1 MASGRPVLLH
11 RDKELEVVDEVL
23 AGLRE
28 GRPAVLVIQGTR
40 GIGKTRLLH
49 AALARRPGGVVLSA
63 RGHADER
70 GFAFGIVRQLFDPMM
85 SGSGRAE
92 PGAPAGVLDGGVRAP
107 ALTAV
112 PYDGNA
118 PAVPATLLDDLY
130 RATRSLTAGQPL
142 VIAVDD
148 LNHADPQSAQWCSY
162 IARRL
167 DGLPIVMILTCDVE
181 DRSAGDAVRDILA
194 LPYARSLRP
203 SALCRRCAAT
213 LMESALGAP
222 VDDEIVA
229 ACHRLTKGNPLLLL
243 ETAGRLAAA
252 DVLPHR
258 SELPRVMRIGA
269 TALSETVLEWLGAR
283 YPSLLALLQSL
294 AIIAPYAGLET
305 AAMLAGYGAVAAEEA
320 GHALAGAGLLE
331 GSPPQRFTHDLVQST
346 ILARMDPRTRDDM
359 HRRAASLLHRL
370 GSPPKRSAR
379 HLLSASPTGDP
390 WAVSVLREAAREAV
404 SENAWEDA
412 TRYLHRALATAK
424 DHAVLQVTA
433 ELGAVEVHLDIPAC
447 LRHFRTVTAL
457 AGDTGERADFLAPF
471 ASALLTLNSPEA
483 AANFCDIARGFDDDP
498 PGGLPDRE
506 VLLRLGAQALLTG
519 QSYGSRAA
527 MRQLNAEPGAATSAG
542 AQDYLASAALSGAAR
557 GRHLDRTLTLVR
569 RCLDGGGPIPPT
581 LVMALVWAGRVDE
594 AAYWSEQVALEARA
608 RASMTGQALA
618 VTLLSDIA
626 YRRGEL
632 RASLAHA
639 RDAVHFARGSQ
650 ASGLHVAAVSCM
662 ARVLLERDELDVAD
676 ALFDE
681 VTAREP
687 VHPLLQAALLEVQGR
702 VAVARGDVREGL
714 PALLEAG
721 RQLLS
726 AGVVNPACA
735 GWRGQAALAYLRL
748 GQRGPAHR
756 LAEEELEL
764 ARAWGAPDGIGR
776 ALSTASTTAE
786 GTRRLD
792 LLVEALSVL
801 DGPGGIERIR
811 AMVRL
816 GIALRAA
823 GDTRRA
829 HDTLSEAYD
838 LADGCGAVRLAT
850 LAERNLATIGS
861 RARGGQADGP
871 SPLTAGERRVT
882 DLVLRGMSNLQ
893 VATEL
898 SISKRTVDTHLARI
912 YRKLGIHTRAELA
925 EVVRRLG
932 ERPAETRPRAGEEER
947 RGQEERHGRE
957 EWHGQEA

>member
-11 RDKELEVVDEVL
+11 RDKELGVVDEVL
-23 AGLRE
+23 AGLQE

-63 RGHADER
+63 RGHTDER
-70 GFAFGIVRQLFDPMM
+70 SFAFGIVRQLFDPMM

-92 PGAPAGVLDGGVRAP
+92 PGAPAAVLDGGARAP

-112 PYDGNA
+112 PYDGSA

-142 VIAVDD
+142 IIAVDD

-167 DGLPIVMILTCDVE
+167 DGLPIAMILTCDVE
-181 DRSAGDAVRDILA
+181 DRTGGDAVRDILA

-213 LMESALGAP
+213 LLESALGAP

-252 DVLPHR
+252 DVLPQR

-269 TALSETVLEWLGAR
+269 TALSETVLEWLSGR

-346 ILARMDPRTRDDM
+346 ILARMDPRTRDEM

-424 DHAVLQVTA
+424 DHTVLQVTA

-447 LRHFRTVTAL
+447 LRHLRTVTAL
-457 AGDTGERADFLAPF
+457 AGDAGERADSLAPF
-471 ASALLTLNSPEA
+471 ATALLTLNSSEA
-483 AANFCDIARGFDDDP
+483 AAAFCDIARGFDEDP

-506 VLLRLGAQALLTG
+506 VLLRLSAQALLTG

-557 GRHLDRTLTLVR
+557 GRNRGRTLALAR
-569 RCLDGGGPIPPT
+569 RCLDGGGSIPPT

-594 AAYWSEQVALEARA
+594 AAYWSEQVAAEARA

-618 VTLLSDIA
+618 VTLQSDIA

-639 RDAVHFARGSQ
+639 REAVHFARGSH

-662 ARVLLERDELDVAD
+662 ARVHLERDELDVAH

-681 VTAREP
+681 VTTREP
-687 VHPLLQAALLEVQGR
+687 VHPLLQAALLETQGR
-702 VAVARGDVREGL
+702 VAIARGDVREGL

-735 GWRGQAALAYLRL
+735 GWRGQAALAYLRI

-764 ARAWGAPDGIGR
+764 ARAWGAPDCVGR
-776 ALSTASTTAE
+776 ALSTASTTTE

-792 LLVEALSVL
+792 LLSEALSVL

-823 GDTRRA
+823 GETRRA

-838 LADGCGAVRLAT
+838 LADGCGAVRLAA

-861 RARGGQADGP
+861 RARGAQSDGP
-871 SPLTAGERRVT
+871 SPLTAGEMRVT

-893 VATEL
+893 VANEL

-925 EVVRRLG
+925 EVVRRLR
-932 ERPAETRPRAGEEER
+932 EHPAEPRPAPGH
-947 RGQEERHGRE
+947 GHVHGPDQEE
-957 EWHGQEA
+957 WPDQDA

>member
-11 RDKELEVVDEVL
+11 RDKELDVVDDML
-23 AGLRE
+23 AGLSD

-40 GIGKTRLLH
+40 GSGKTRLLH

-70 GFAFGIVRQLFDPMM
+70 SFAFGVVRQLFDPMM
-85 SGSGRAE
+85 SGAGRAE
-92 PGAPAGVLDGGVRAP
+92 AGAPAAVLDANAHAP
-107 ALTAV
+107 AMTAV
-112 PYDGNA
+112 PYDGSA
-118 PAVPATLLDDLY
+118 PGVPATLLDDLY

-142 VIAVDD
+142 IIAVDD

-167 DGLPIVMILTCDVE
+167 DGLPIAMILTCDAE
-181 DRSAGDAVRDILA
+181 DRTAGETVRDILT

-203 SALCRRCAAT
+203 SPLCRNCAAT
-213 LMESALGAP
+213 LIGSVLGAS

-229 ACHRLTKGNPLLLL
+229 ACHDLTKGNPLLLL
-243 ETAGRLAAA
+243 ETAARLAAA
-252 DVLPHR
+252 DVLPER
-258 SELPRVMRIGA
+258 AELPRVLRIGA
-269 TALSETVLEWLGAR
+269 IALSETVLEWVAGR
-283 YPSLLALLQSL
+283 YPSLLTLLQSL

-320 GHALAGAGLLE
+320 GQALAGAGLLE

-346 ILARMDPRTRDDM
+346 ILARMDPRARDEM

-370 GSPPKRSAR
+370 GSPPKRPAR

-424 DHAVLQVTA
+424 GPAILQVTA
-433 ELGAVEVHLDIPAC
+433 ELGAVEMHLDIPAC
-447 LRHFRTVTAL
+447 LRHLRAVTVL
-457 AGDTGERADFLAPF
+457 AGDVGERADSLSPF
-471 ASALLTLNSPEA
+471 ATTLLTLNSPEA
-483 AANFCDIARGFDDDP
+483 ASAFCDIARGFDDDP
-498 PGGLPDRE
+498 AGRLADRRE
-506 VLLRLGAQALLTG
+506 ALLRLSAQALLTG

-527 MRQLNAEPGAATSAG
+527 MRLLGAESGAGAG
-542 AQDYLASAALSGAAR
+542 AQDYLATAALSCAAR
-557 GRHLDRTLTLVR
+557 GRHRERTLALAR

-581 LVMALVWAGRVDE
+581 LVVALLWAGRVDE
-594 AAYWSEQVALEARA
+594 AAYWSEQVAADARA
-608 RASMTGQALA
+608 NASTTGQALA

-639 RDAVHFARGSQ
+639 REAILFARGSH
-650 ASGLHVAAVSCM
+650 ALGLHAAAVSCA
-662 ARVLLERDELDVAD
+662 ARVLLERDELDVAH

-681 VTAREP
+681 VAAREP
-687 VHPLLQAALLEVQGR
+687 VHPFLHGALLEAQGR

-714 PALLEAG
+714 RALLEAG

-726 AGVVNPACA
+726 AGVVNPACG

-748 GQRGPAHR
+748 GQRVAARR

-764 ARAWGAPDGIGR
+764 ARAWGAPYGIGR
-776 ALSTASTTAE
+776 ALSTMSATVE
-786 GTRRLD
+786 GGRRVD
-792 LLVEALSVL
+792 LLVEALTVL
-801 DGPGGIERIR
+801 DGTEGGIERVR

-816 GIALRAA
+816 GVALRAS
-823 GDTRRA
+823 GDARRA
-829 HDTLSEAYD
+829 HDTLSEAHA
-838 LADGCGAVRLAT
+838 LADGRGAVRLAA
-850 LAERNLATIGS
+850 LAERNLAGVGG
-861 RARGGQADGP
+861 RPRGGPAGGP
-871 SPLTAGERRVT
+871 SPLTAGEMRVT

-925 EVVRRLG
+925 ETINRLR
-932 ERPAETRPRAGEEER
+932 ERQTETRRWP
-947 RGQEERHGRE
+947 GQEE
-957 EWHGQEA
+957 

>member
-11 RDKELEVVDEVL
+11 RDKELEVVDDVL
-23 AGLRE
+23 AGLSA

-63 RGHADER
+63 RGHADESS
-70 GFAFGIVRQLFDPMM
+70 FAFGIVRQLFDPMM
-85 SGSGRAE
+85 SGSGRADL
-92 PGAPAGVLDGGVRAP
+92 GAPAAVLDGGVHAP
-107 ALTAV
+107 AMTAV
-112 PYDGNA
+112 PYDGSA
-118 PAVPATLLDDLY
+118 PGVPATLLDDLY

-142 VIAVDD
+142 IIAVDD

-167 DGLPIVMILTCDVE
+167 DGLPIAMILTCDAN
-181 DRSAGDAVRDILA
+181 DRDAGETIRDILT

-203 SALCRRCAAT
+203 SALCRNCAAT
-213 LMESALGAP
+213 LVGSALGAP
-222 VDDEIVA
+222 VDDEIVS

-243 ETAGRLAAA
+243 ETAARLAAA
-252 DVLPHR
+252 DVLPER
-258 SELPRVMRIGA
+258 SELPRVQRIGA
-269 TALSETVLEWLGAR
+269 IALSETVLEWLGGR
-283 YPSLLALLQSL
+283 YPSLLTLLQSL
-294 AIIAPYAGLET
+294 AVIAPYAGLET

-320 GHALAGAGLLE
+320 GQALAGAGLLE

-346 ILARMDPRTRDDM
+346 ILARMDPRARDEL

-370 GSPPKRSAR
+370 GSPPQRSAR

-424 DHAVLQVTA
+424 GRTVLQVTA

-457 AGDTGERADFLAPF
+457 ADDGERAESLAPF
-471 ASALLTLNSPEA
+471 ATTLLTLNSPEA
-483 AANFCDIARGFDDDP
+483 ASAFCDIARGLDDDP
-498 PGGLPDRE
+498 DGRLPDRRE
-506 VLLRLGAQALLTG
+506 VLLRLSSQALLTG

-527 MRQLNAEPGAATSAG
+527 MRHLGAGTSAG
-542 AQDYLASAALSGAAR
+542 AQDYLATAALSGAAR
-557 GRHLDRTLTLVR
+557 GKHRERTLALAR

-581 LVMALVWAGRVDE
+581 LVIALLWAGRLDE
-594 AAYWSEQVALEARA
+594 AAYWSEQVAADARA
-608 RASMTGQALA
+608 HASMTGQALA
-618 VTLLSDIA
+618 VTLLSDVA

-639 RDAVHFARGSQ
+639 REAILFARGSH
-650 ASGLHVAAVSCM
+650 ALGLHAAAVSCA
-662 ARVLLERDELDVAD
+662 ARVLLERDELDVAH

-681 VTAREP
+681 VAAREP
-687 VHPLLQAALLEVQGR
+687 VHPFLHGALLEAQGR
-702 VAVARGDVREGL
+702 VSIARGDVREGL
-714 PALLEAG
+714 RALLEAG

-726 AGVVNPACA
+726 AGVVNPACG
-735 GWRGQAALAYLRL
+735 GWRGQAALAYMRL
-748 GQRGPAHR
+748 GQRVTARR

-764 ARAWGAPDGIGR
+764 ARAWGVPYGIGR
-776 ALSTASTTAE
+776 ALSTMSTTAE
-786 GTRRLD
+786 GDRRLD
-792 LLVEALSVL
+792 LLTEALTVL
-801 DGPGGIERIR
+801 DGPEGGVERLR
-811 AMVRL
+811 AMVRM
-816 GIALRAA
+816 GIALQAA
-823 GDTRRA
+823 GDARRA
-829 HDTLSEAYD
+829 HDTLSEAYA
-838 LADGCGAVRLAT
+838 LADGRGAVRLAA
-850 LAERNLATIGS
+850 LAERNLAG
-861 RARGGQADGP
+861 AGGRPRVGHPGGP
-871 SPLTAGERRVT
+871 SPLTAGEIRVT

-925 EVVRRLG
+925 ETIKRLR
-932 ERPAETRPRAGEEER
+932 ERPTGTGRLP
-947 RGQEERHGRE
+947 GRE
-957 EWHGQEA
+957 E

>member
-11 RDKELEVVDEVL
+11 RDKELEVVDDVL
-23 AGLRE
+23 AGLSD

-70 GFAFGIVRQLFDPMM
+70 SFAFGIVRQLFDPMM

-92 PGAPAGVLDGGVRAP
+92 LGVPAAVLEANVHAPAM
-107 ALTAV
+107 TAV
-112 PYDGNA
+112 TYDGSA
-118 PAVPATLLDDLY
+118 PGVPATLLDDLY

-142 VIAVDD
+142 IIAVDD

-167 DGLPIVMILTCDVE
+167 DGLPIAMILTCDAD
-181 DRSAGDAVRDILA
+181 DRSAGETVRDILA

-203 SALCRRCAAT
+203 SALCRKCAAT
-213 LMESALGAP
+213 LVESALGAS
-222 VDDEIVA
+222 VDDEIVS

-243 ETAGRLAAA
+243 ETAARLAAA
-252 DVLPHR
+252 DVLPDR
-258 SELPRVMRIGA
+258 SELPRVQRIGA
-269 TALSETVLEWLGAR
+269 IALSETVLEWLGGR
-283 YPSLLALLQSL
+283 YPSILTLLQSL

-320 GHALAGAGLLE
+320 GQALAGAGLLE

-346 ILARMDPRTRDDM
+346 ILARMDPRARDEL

-424 DHAVLQVTA
+424 GQTVLQVTA
-433 ELGAVEVHLDIPAC
+433 ELGAVVVHLDIPAC

-457 AGDTGERADFLAPF
+457 ADGVGERADSLAPF
-471 ASALLTLNSPEA
+471 ATTLLTLNSPEA
-483 AANFCDIARGFDDDP
+483 ASAFCDVARGLDDDP
-498 PGGLPDRE
+498 DGRLPDRRE
-506 VLLRLGAQALLTG
+506 VLLRLSAQALLTG

-527 MRQLNAEPGAATSAG
+527 MRHLGTGTSAG
-542 AQDYLASAALSGAAR
+542 AQDYLATAALSGAAR
-557 GRHLDRTLTLVR
+557 GKHRERTLALAR
-569 RCLDGGGPIPPT
+569 RCLDAGGPIPPT
-581 LVMALVWAGRVDE
+581 LVIALLWAGRVDE
-594 AAYWSEQVALEARA
+594 AAYWSEQVAADARA
-608 RASMTGQALA
+608 HASVTGQALA
-618 VTLLSDIA
+618 VTLLSDVA

-639 RDAVHFARGSQ
+639 REAILFAR
-650 ASGLHVAAVSCM
+650 ASHAFGLHAAAVSCA
-662 ARVLLERDELDVAD
+662 ARALLERDELDVAH

-681 VTAREP
+681 VAAREP
-687 VHPLLQAALLEVQGR
+687 VHPFLHGALLEAQGR
-702 VAVARGDVREGL
+702 VSIARGDVREGL
-714 PALLEAG
+714 RALLEAG

-726 AGVVNPACA
+726 AGVVNPACG
-735 GWRGQAALAYLRL
+735 GWRGQAALAYMRL
-748 GQRGPAHR
+748 GQRVTARR

-764 ARAWGAPDGIGR
+764 ARAWGAPYGIGR
-776 ALSTASTTAE
+776 ALSTMSTTAE
-786 GTRRLD
+786 GDRRLD
-792 LLVEALSVL
+792 LLTEALTVL
-801 DGPGGIERIR
+801 DGAEGGMERLR
-811 AMVRL
+811 AMVRM
-816 GIALRAA
+816 GIALQAA
-823 GDTRRA
+823 GDARRA
-829 HDTLSEAYD
+829 HDTLSEAYA
-838 LADGCGAVRLAT
+838 LADGRGAVRLAA
-850 LAERNLATIGS
+850 LAERSLAGTGG
-861 RARGGQADGP
+861 RPRGGHAGGP
-871 SPLTAGERRVT
+871 SPLTAGEMRVT
-882 DLVLRGMSNLQ
+882 DLVLRGLSNLQ

-925 EVVRRLG
+925 EIVKRLR
-932 ERPAETRPRAGEEER
+932 ERHAGTGR
-947 RGQEERHGRE
+947 WPGQEE
-957 EWHGQEA
+957 

>member
-11 RDKELEVVDEVL
+11 RDNELGVVDEVL
-23 AGLRE
+23 AGLAE

-70 GFAFGIVRQLFDPMM
+70 SFAFGIVRQLFDPMM
-85 SGSGRAE
+85 SGSKRAD
-92 PGAPAGVLDGGVRAP
+92 PGAPAAVLDANVRAP
-107 ALTAV
+107 ALAAV
-112 PYDGNA
+112 PYDGSA
-118 PAVPATLLDDLY
+118 PVVPATLLDDLY

-142 VIAVDD
+142 IIAVDD

-167 DGLPIVMILTCDVE
+167 DGLPIAMILTCDVE
-181 DRSAGDAVRDILA
+181 DRSAGDAIWDILA

-222 VDDEIVA
+222 VDDEIVT

-252 DVLPHR
+252 DVLPDR
-258 SELPRVMRIGA
+258 SELPHVMRIGA
-269 TALSETVLEWLGAR
+269 TALSETVLEWLSGR

-294 AIIAPYAGLET
+294 AVIAPYAGLET

-346 ILARMDPRTRDDM
+346 ILARMDPRARDEL

-424 DHAVLQVTA
+424 DQAVLQVTA

-457 AGDTGERADFLAPF
+457 AGDTGERADSLAPF
-471 ASALLTLNSPEA
+471 ATALLTLNSPEA
-483 AANFCDIARGFDDDP
+483 ASAFCDIARGFDDDP
-498 PGGLPDRE
+498 TGRLPDRE
-506 VLLRLGAQALLTG
+506 VLLRLSAQALLTG

-527 MRQLNAEPGAATSAG
+527 MRQLNAEPGAVTSAG
-542 AQDYLASAALSGAAR
+542 ARDYLATAALSGAAR
-557 GRHLDRTLTLVR
+557 GRHLHRTLALAR

-581 LVMALVWAGRVDE
+581 LVMALLWAGRVDE
-594 AAYWSEQVALEARA
+594 AAYWSEQAAAEARA
-608 RASMTGQALA
+608 HASMTGQALA
-618 VTLLSDIA
+618 VTLLSEVA
-626 YRRGEL
+626 YRKGKL

-639 RDAVHFARGSQ
+639 REAIHFAR
-650 ASGLHVAAVSCM
+650 ASHAPGLHVAAVSCA
-662 ARVLLERDELDVAD
+662 ARVLLERDELDVAH

-681 VTAREP
+681 VAREP
-687 VHPLLQAALLEVQGR
+687 VHPLLQGTLLEARGR
-702 VAVARGDVREGL
+702 VSIARGDVREGL
-714 PALLEAG
+714 RALLEAG
-721 RQLLS
+721 RQMLS

-748 GQRGPAHR
+748 GQHGTAHR

-764 ARAWGAPDGIGR
+764 ARAWGAPDSLGR
-776 ALSTASTTAE
+776 ALSIASTTAE
-786 GTRRLD
+786 GSRRLD
-792 LLVEALSVL
+792 LLTEALTVL
-801 DGPGGIERIR
+801 DGPGGAMERIR
-811 AMVRL
+811 AMLRL
-816 GIALRAA
+816 GIALQAA
-823 GDTRRA
+823 GESRRA
-829 HDTLSEAYD
+829 HDTLNEAYV
-838 LADGCGAVRLAT
+838 LADGCGAVRLAA
-850 LAERNLATIGS
+850 LAERNLATIGG

-871 SPLTAGERRVT
+871 SPLTAGEMRVT
-882 DLVLRGMSNLQ
+882 ELVLRGMSNLQ

-925 EVVRRLG
+925 EIIKRLG
-932 ERPAETRPRAGEEER
+932 DHQAGIGPLP
-947 RGQEERHGRE
+947 GQE
-957 EWHGQEA
+957 EWHGQEE